1 MNLPGN
7 IQLFFVLC
15 RAGNN
20 EAIAFIKAA
29 NGTADGSYDPITNPA
44 PGPTHDG
51 KKHGLYNTTPTI
63 NNLLLPVPQGA
74 IGLNP
79 NLTQNPGY

>member
-1 MNLPGN
+1 
-7 IQLFFVLC
+7 V
-15 RAGNN
+15 
-20 EAIAFIKAA
+20 AIAFINKA
-29 NGTADGSYDPITNPA
+29 NGTVDNSYNPVPNPA

-51 KKHGLYNTTPTI
+51 KQHGLYNTSLTA
-63 NNLLLPVPQGA
+63 NHCVLPIPQAA